1 MHFTGKIL
9 DVNKKKKKIL
19 LFLNK
24 TYFTVETYT
33 KNGNGMGLQ
42 KISYFVF
49 IMGKITKFVYKE
61 I

>member
-9 DVNKKKKKIL
+9 NVNKKKHIL

-33 KNGNGMGLQ
+33 KNGNGMDMEWVC
-42 KISYFVF
+42 KKFPISYLLWV
-49 IMGKITKFVYKE
+49 
-61 I
+61 